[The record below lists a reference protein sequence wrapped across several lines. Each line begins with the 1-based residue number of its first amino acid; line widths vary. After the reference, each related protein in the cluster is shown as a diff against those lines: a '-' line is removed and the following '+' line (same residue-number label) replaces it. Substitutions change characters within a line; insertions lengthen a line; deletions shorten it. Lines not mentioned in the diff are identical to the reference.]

1 MCIRDS
7 TDGTPCSRTLHTAP
21 GSGWMVE
28 FLQRIRRDWHPAVI
42 GADDGGPTRK
52 VTDALRRAIG
62 DDSAVL
68 TVGGRDFGTACEGWM
83 TAVRDS
89 QIRLDG
95 SKTMTRGVQH
105 LAIKRVGDVT
115 RFSRS
120 ESTGPIVGPIAS
132 AVGIWLH
139 DHREVAVKPFIHL

>member
-1 MCIRDS
+1 
-7 TDGTPCSRTLHTAP
+7 
-21 GSGWMVE
+21 
-28 FLQRIRRDWHPAVI
+28 
-42 GADDGGPTRK
+42 
-52 VTDALRRAIG
+52 
-62 DDSAVL
+62 
-68 TVGGRDFGTACEGWM
+68 M
-83 TAVRDS
+83 TAVRDR

-120 ESTGPIVGPIAS
+120 ESTGPIVGPMAS

-139 DHREVAVKPFIHL
+139 DHREVAVKPFIHS